1 MSYDDPVS
9 ADEVV
14 RSIAAGAREGM
25 AQVMQLGANALRAPE
40 DSESVADGPDEADVS
55 EHYWV
60 STYIPPAQP
69 PCINGNY
76 HAWGCDADPGSAKG
90 LGGSL
95 ILVEFTCPVC
105 GLIERG
111 GETGGR

>member
-40 DSESVADGPDEADVS
+40 DAESVAEALTRPTS
-55 EHYWV
+55 PNI
-60 STYIPPAQP
+60 T
-69 PCINGNY
+69 
-76 HAWGCDADPGSAKG
+76 G
-90 LGGSL
+90 LARIFLRPS
-95 ILVEFTCPVC
+95 
-105 GLIERG
+105 R
-111 GETGGR
+111 RA

>member
-40 DSESVADGPDEADVS
+40 DAESVAEEIDWLAERLS
-55 EHYWV
+55 ECAV
-60 STYIPPAQP
+60 M
-69 PCINGNY
+69 CIAMAAVLREG
-76 HAWGCDADPGSAKG
+76 GDA
-90 LGGSL
+90 
-95 ILVEFTCPVC
+95 
-105 GLIERG
+105 
-111 GETGGR
+111 

>member
-40 DSESVADGPDEADVS
+40 DAESVAE
-55 EHYWV
+55 
-60 STYIPPAQP
+60 
-69 PCINGNY
+69 
-76 HAWGCDADPGSAKG
+76 G
-90 LGGSL
+90 L
-95 ILVEFTCPVC
+95 E
-105 GLIERG
+105 
-111 GETGGR
+111 

>member
-40 DSESVADGPDEADVS
+40 DAESVAEEIDWLAERLS
-55 EHYWV
+55 ECAV
-60 STYIPPAQP
+60 M
-69 PCINGNY
+69 CIAMAAVLREGE
-76 HAWGCDADPGSAKG
+76 DA
-90 LGGSL
+90 
-95 ILVEFTCPVC
+95 
-105 GLIERG
+105 
-111 GETGGR
+111 

>member
-40 DSESVADGPDEADVS
+40 DAESVAEDLEWLTQQLMACSALCAATVNVLREGE
-55 EHYWV
+55 
-60 STYIPPAQP
+60 
-69 PCINGNY
+69 
-76 HAWGCDADPGSAKG
+76 DA
-90 LGGSL
+90 
-95 ILVEFTCPVC
+95 
-105 GLIERG
+105 
-111 GETGGR
+111 

>member
-40 DSESVADGPDEADVS
+40 DAESVAEEIDWLAERLS
-55 EHYWV
+55 ECAV
-60 STYIPPAQP
+60 M
-69 PCINGNY
+69 CI
-76 HAWGCDADPGSAKG
+76 AMAAV
-90 LGGSL
+90 LR
-95 ILVEFTCPVC
+95 E
-105 GLIERG
+105 
-111 GETGGR
+111 GEE

>member
-40 DSESVADGPDEADVS
+40 DSESVAE
-55 EHYWV
+55 
-60 STYIPPAQP
+60 
-69 PCINGNY
+69 
-76 HAWGCDADPGSAKG
+76 G
-90 LGGSL
+90 LEWL
-95 ILVEFTCPVC
+95 TQQLMACAALCAARFR
-105 GLIERG
+105 LIEQTIGRVWPG
-111 GETGGR
+111 DAEGEQDV

>member
-40 DSESVADGPDEADVS
+40 DAESVAE
-55 EHYWV
+55 
-60 STYIPPAQP
+60 
-69 PCINGNY
+69 
-76 HAWGCDADPGSAKG
+76 G
-90 LGGSL
+90 LGWL
-95 ILVEFTCPVC
+95 TQQLMACAALCAATVNVLRE
-105 GLIERG
+105 
-111 GETGGR
+111 GEDA